1 MGLERVFEAAWAL
14 RKLRNGPL
22 GHLLDG
28 FSDWLL
34 EGGFRWRP
42 VRVHVANVSHLNVW
56 LAEKAWRWSGCL
68 SRQEVEAFFEA
79 YRFRCR
85 NRGPLENR
93 LRRVGYSINR
103 FCEYLGG
110 EGLFDPLE
118 KPTVYQPLLQ
128 AYLSWMRDRQYAAP
142 GTLERRRHGVKQ
154 FLEWRGPQATAEGVS
169 KLNAERIENFFI
181 EGVQEM
187 GRGARRS
194 MQAALRTFLRFC
206 CHEGYIRV
214 PLAHAVPTLR
224 TYKLSTTPR
233 GLSEAQAQAALEGV
247 DRRTDV
253 GRRDYAILQLLH
265 TYGVR
270 GGQVRTLRLED
281 ILWAEDRILFRAGKR
296 GKDSLLPLT
305 EEVGESLLD
314 YLQYARPHCAFPEV
328 FLTCRAPYHPLP
340 KANSLSAIVERHIR
354 AAGIEIPSKG
364 SHAFRH
370 GFATRM
376 VAEGHSLKAIADV
389 LGHRHLSTTFIYTKV
404 DFHAL
409 KEVALDWPEEVMP

>member
-1 MGLERVFEAAWAL
+1 MGLERVFASGWT
-14 RKLRNGPL
+14 LRNLRSRPL

-34 EGGFRWRP
+34 DRGFRRRL
-42 VRVHVANVSHLNVW
+42 VRVHATNISHLNGW

-85 NRGPLENR
+85 NRGPLENH
-93 LRRVGYSINR
+93 LRRVGHSINR
-103 FCEYLGG
+103 FCQYLGG
-110 EGLFDPLE
+110 AGLFDPLE
-118 KPTVYQPLLQ
+118 KPTVYEPLLQ
-128 AYLSWMRDRQYAAP
+128 AYLSWMRERQQAAP
-142 GTLERRRHGVKQ
+142 GTLELRRHGVKQ
-154 FLEWRGPQATAEGVS
+154 FLQWLGPQATAEGVS
-169 KLNAERIENFFI
+169 ELNAERIENFFM
-181 EGVQEM
+181 ESVQGM
-187 GRGARRS
+187 GPAARRS

-206 CHEGYIRV
+206 CHAGYIRV

-224 TYKLSTTPR
+224 TYKLSTAPR
-233 GLSEAQAQAALEGV
+233 WLSEAQAQAVLEGV

-253 GRRDYAILQLLH
+253 GRRDYAILQMLH

-270 GGQVRTLRLED
+270 GGQVRALRLED
-281 ILWAEDRILFRAGKR
+281 ILWAEDWILFRASKQ

-305 EEVGESLLD
+305 QEVGENLLD
-314 YLQYARPHCAFPEV
+314 YLQNARPRCAFPEV

-340 KANSLSAIVERHIR
+340 NANSLSAIIDRRIR
-354 AAGIEIPSKG
+354 TAGVDIPSRG

-376 VAEGHSLKAIADV
+376 VAQGHSLKAVADV
-389 LGHRHLSTTFIYTKV
+389 LGHRHLSSTFIYTKV
-404 DFHAL
+404 DFNAL